1 MRIPEIVIL
10 GRPNTGKSTLF
21 NRLAGRRDAVIH
33 PKAGV
38 TRDRK
43 AVRFAL
49 NEQREALLV
58 DTGGLFPDDPDDFS
72 GDIERQARL
81 AILSADLVIF
91 LVDATAISGL
101 DHDFADMVRRISKP
115 VLVVANKLDR
125 TRDGALPPEVY
136 ELGFENVIG
145 ISANHGTNC
154 PELKTRLS
162 EAIEEAARNLDQHGL
177 KEDISF
183 VLIGRPNVGK
193 SSLLNAL
200 LQKER
205 AIVSPIAGTTRD
217 SIDDWFVF
225 GERTFRVIDTAGLRR
240 KSKVRE
246 DIEYYSTLRTER
258 SIEEADVTV
267 LLIEPETLLTDQD
280 KKIIGLVEKAGKG
293 LIFAI
298 NKWDTVD
305 DNSAKHIRD
314 LKDKI
319 QFQLPEFAWVPVTTV
334 SATNGRGLKK
344 LLNMIVHVHGN
355 QSRRLDTPDLNRFVQ
370 QQLKAYAPSK
380 RGKQLKIYYAVQTGS
395 MPPSFTFFVNNATLA
410 SVQYIHYIRN
420 TLRKHHE
427 YSGVPLRITLRD
439 KKDTE

>member
-21 NRLAGRRDAVIH
+21 NRLVGRRDAVIH

-43 AVRFAL
+43 AARFSL
-49 NEQREALLV
+49 GEQGKALLV

-81 AILSADLVIF
+81 ALSSADLVIF

-101 DHDFADMVRRISKP
+101 DHDFAALVRRISKP

-125 TRDGALPPEVY
+125 IPEGNLPPEVY
-136 ELGFENVIG
+136 ELGFENVIA

-154 PELKTRLS
+154 SELKTWIA
-162 EAIEEAARNLDQHGL
+162 EVIKENIHNPDQQDHT
-177 KEDISF
+177 EDISF

-225 GERTFRVIDTAGLRR
+225 GERVLRVIDTAGLRR

-246 DIEYYSTLRTER
+246 EIEYYSTLRTER

-267 LLIEPETLLTDQD
+267 LLLEPETLLTEQD

-293 LIFAI
+293 LIFALG
-298 NKWDTVD
+298 KWDTVE
-305 DNSAKHIRD
+305 DNSAKHIRY

-319 QFQLPEFAWVPVTTV
+319 QFQLPEFSWVPVTTV
-334 SATNGRGLKK
+334 SAKNGRGLKK
-344 LLNMIVHVHGN
+344 LLNLVVQVHQN
-355 QSRRLDTPDLNRFVQ
+355 ALRRLETVELNKFVQ

-380 RGKQLKIYYAVQTGS
+380 RGKQLKIYYAVQNGTR
-395 MPPSFTFFVNNATLA
+395 PPSFTFFVNNATLA
-410 SVQYIHYIRN
+410 TVQYLHYIRN
-420 TLRKHHE
+420 TLRTYHE

>member
-21 NRLAGRRDAVIH
+21 NRLSGRRDAVIH

-43 AVRFAL
+43 ATRILVREGL
-49 NEQREALLV
+49 EALLI

-72 GDIERQARL
+72 GDIERQAQL
-81 AILSADLVIF
+81 AIQTADLVIF

-101 DHDFADMVRRISKP
+101 DHDFAEMVRRISKP
-115 VLVVANKLDR
+115 VLVVANKMDR
-125 TRDGALPPEVY
+125 TRDGVLPPEVY
-136 ELGFENVIG
+136 ELGFEHIIG
-145 ISANHGTNC
+145 ISANHGTGND
-154 PELKTRLS
+154 ELKLKM
-162 EAIEEAARNLDQHGL
+162 AGILEEAVKLEAAQGL
-177 KEDISF
+177 KEDLSF

-193 SSLLNAL
+193 SSLVNAL

-217 SIDDWFVF
+217 SIDDWFTF

-267 LLIEPETLLTDQD
+267 LLIEPDTLLTDQD
-280 KKIIGLVEKAGKG
+280 KKIIGMVEKAGKG

-298 NKWDTVD
+298 NKWDTVE

-319 QFQLPEFAWVPVTTV
+319 EFQLPEFAWVPVTTV
-334 SATNGRGLKK
+334 SATSGRGLKK
-344 LLNMIVHVHGN
+344 LLNLVVHVHGN
-355 QSRRLDTPDLNRFVQ
+355 ASRRLETSDLNKFVQ

-380 RGKQLKIYYAVQTGS
+380 KGKQLKIYYAVQTGTC
-395 MPPSFTFFVNNATLA
+395 PPAFTFFVNNATLA
-410 SVQYIHYIRN
+410 GVQYIHYIRN
-420 TLRKHHE
+420 TFRKHHE

-439 KKDTE
+439 KKETE